1 MSYDSNDQSTPITNP
16 QTDLN
21 PQFSSDSASPLPWPE
36 ARNLLEHSSIYW
48 LVTVRPE
55 GRPHVTPLFAVW
67 LADTIYFCTGPTE
80 RKARNLADNPHCV
93 IITGCNVIEGHDL
106 IIEGDALRVT
116 DEADLKAVAAQ
127 YASKYNWR
135 YEIRDGAFYGE
146 GGRAE
151 VYSVAPTTAFSF
163 GKGDTFSQT
172 RYRF

>member
-1 MSYDSNDQSTPITNP
+1 MAKNNGNQRAQAGGPR
-16 QTDLN
+16 TDLH
-21 PQFSSDSASPLPWPE
+21 PQFSSDGASPTPWPE
-36 ARNLLEHSSIYW
+36 ARNLLEQASIYW
-48 LVTVRPE
+48 LATVRPE

-67 LADTIYFCTGPTE
+67 LTDAIYFCTGPTE
-80 RKARNLADNPHCV
+80 RKAHNLVDNPHCV

-106 IIEGDALRVT
+106 IIEGDAQKVT
-116 DEADLKAVAAQ
+116 DEADLNAVAAR

-151 VYSVAPTTAFSF
+151 VYRVAPTTAFSF

>member
-1 MSYDSNDQSTPITNP
+1 MSKNNTDHRARTAEPL
-16 QTDLN
+16 TDLH
-21 PQFSSDSASPLPWPE
+21 PQFSSDGASPLPWPE
-36 ARNLLEHSSIYW
+36 ARNLLEQASIYW

-67 LADTIYFCTGPTE
+67 LADAIYFCTGPTE
-80 RKARNLADNPHCV
+80 RKARNLADSPHCV
-93 IITGCNVIEGHDL
+93 IITGCNVLDGHDL
-106 IIEGDALRVT
+106 TVEGDALRVT
-116 DEADLKAVAAQ
+116 DDAGLKAVAAQ

-151 VYSVAPTTAFSF
+151 VYRVAPTTAFSF